1 MSLRASKERALD
13 GGDAL
18 VERLRE
24 MLEYDPETGELFW
37 RRRPAGTI
45 NSEGYSQVSIDG
57 KTILSH
63 RVIFAM
69 MTGAFPSEEIDHK
82 DRDRA
87 NNKWDNLKPASR
99 SQNMMNTGLLPSN
112 TTGFRGVS
120 WHKKT
125 GAWHAKITVQG
136 VKHHLGYFDTVEEAA
151 RAYNDAKV
159 RFFGGVE

>member
-63 RVIFAM
+63 RVIFA
-69 MTGAFPSEEIDHK
+69 
-82 DRDRA
+82 
-87 NNKWDNLKPASR
+87 
-99 SQNMMNTGLLPSN
+99 
-112 TTGFRGVS
+112 
-120 WHKKT
+120 
-125 GAWHAKITVQG
+125 
-136 VKHHLGYFDTVEEAA
+136 
-151 RAYNDAKV
+151 
-159 RFFGGVE
+159 